1 MFNCKVLWRFQG
13 AMTTCDEESN
23 IGWWPGQGFS
33 RGAIEADIQEL
44 GDKDKEDDYSRQSV
58 IDLED
63 RKSLA

>member
-23 IGWWPGQGFS
+23 IGWRPGQDFS

-44 GDKDKEDDYSRQSV
+44 GDKEKRM
-58 IDLED
+58 IIPD
-63 RKSLA
+63 RV